1 MSPTLLLHPY
11 VLGAILVSAPGAAF
25 WLSWPRRRWVAFE
38 VAVCSAAVWAAGF
51 VLVSTTHGRELWT
64 AMGAWSILGGLYSAY
79 VVGRNANEYDR
90 LDAAL
95 VERSTRRTAL
105 TAEVQQAKAKG
116 SKTEAE
122 QREVLALYGLVKGLS
137 EALTWD
143 EIRPKLEAAVL
154 QFVGIEEFGLYVC
167 DLRAQNALH
176 PLVTRRLGTTVG
188 ASWDALDRYLKEKKV
203 QLTAPHVM
211 EKPDQAVIVPIRE
224 GQELMGLFFGRVPQG
239 ADPQAL
245 ITRAQGFA
253 EETGFA
259 FRRLK
264 LFQEV
269 ERLSQI
275 DGLTGVARR
284 GVLDQRLKD
293 EAVRAKTFKTS
304 FCVMLLD
311 IDHFKKLN
319 DNYGHQFGDQV
330 LRRVAEILKE
340 SVYET
345 DFVARYGGEEFVI
358 LAPRADAVGVLRKAE
373 AVRSNVERE
382 VFHLGMQEV
391 RVTVSIGISHFPRDG
406 GTPEEIVHAAD
417 DALYHCKETGRN
429 RAIDIAAV
437 RR

>member
-1 MSPTLLLHPY
+1 MTLLLHPL
-11 VLGAILVSAPGAAF
+11 VLGAFLISTPGLAF
-25 WLSWPRRRWVAFE
+25 WVSWPRRRWAALE
-38 VAVCSAAVWAAGF
+38 LTVCAALVWAAGF
-51 VLVSTTHGRELWT
+51 ALVSTAHGRELWIAT
-64 AMGAWSILGGLYSAY
+64 GAWTVLGGLYAVY
-79 VVGRNANEYDR
+79 VVSRNAGEYDR
-90 LDAAL
+90 LEAAVAERGTRKDAL
-95 VERSTRRTAL
+95 QR
-105 TAEVQQAKAKG
+105 EVAQAKAKG
-116 SKTEAE
+116 SKVEAE

-188 ASWDALDRYLKEKKV
+188 ASWETLDRYLKERKV
-203 QLTAPHVM
+203 ALSAPHVM
-211 EKPDQAVIVPIRE
+211 DKPDRAVIVPIRE
-224 GQELMGLFFGRVPQG
+224 GQELMGLFFGRVPEG

-245 ITRAQGFA
+245 ITRAHGFA

-284 GVLDQRLKD
+284 GVLDMRLKD
-293 EAVRAKTFKTS
+293 ETVRAKTFKTT

-319 DNYGHQFGDQV
+319 DTYGHQFGDQV
-330 LRRVAEILKE
+330 LRRVAEIIKD

-345 DFVARYGGEEFVI
+345 DFVARYGGEEFCI

-406 GTPEEIVHAAD
+406 NTPEEVVHRAD

-429 RAIDIAAV
+429 RAIDIATV